1 MSETDHS
8 DPRVPRSSSGA
19 SRPGPQGHEGQGVSG
34 TLEVRGLSVSF
45 GGLQAVRDV
54 DLEIPLDA
62 VTGLI
67 GPNGAGKTTT
77 IDALCGFVVARG
89 TIALAGQRLDG
100 LEPHARARAGL
111 ARTFQSIELFDD
123 LTVAENLRVA
133 ASTGRWWSTLVD
145 LVAPFRDARRVD
157 VAALLDLVGIADLG
171 TERPPA
177 LSHGQR
183 RLVSVARALASGPRL
198 LLLDEPAAGLDP
210 DETVALGALLR
221 RLPETGVGVLLVDH
235 DMALVLDVCRDL
247 VVLDVGAVIASG
259 PTAAVASDPV
269 VTAAYLGDAL

>member
-1 MSETDHS
+1 M
-8 DPRVPRSSSGA
+8 
-19 SRPGPQGHEGQGVSG
+19 SG
-34 TLEVRGLSVSF
+34 TLSVQGLSVSF

-54 DLEIPLDA
+54 DLEIPLDS

-77 IDALCGFVVARG
+77 IDALCGFVAARG
-89 TIALAGQRLDG
+89 TVTLAGRRLDG
-100 LEPHARARAGL
+100 LDPHARARAGL

-133 ASTGRWWSTLVD
+133 ASAGRWWSTLVD

-157 VAALLDLVGIADLG
+157 GAGLLELVGIPELAD
-171 TERPPA
+171 ERPPG

-183 RLVSVARALASGPRL
+183 RLVSVARALASRPRL

-210 DETVALGALLR
+210 DETVALGELLH
-221 RLPETGVGVLLVDH
+221 RLPELGVGVLLVDH
-235 DMALVLDVCRDL
+235 DMSLVLDVCRDL
-247 VVLDVGAVIASG
+247 VVLDVGAVIANG

-269 VTAAYLGDAL
+269 VTAAYLGEP

>member
-1 MSETDHS
+1 MSETLAVH
-8 DPRVPRSSSGA
+8 
-19 SRPGPQGHEGQGVSG
+19 
-34 TLEVRGLSVSF
+34 GLSVTF

-54 DLEIPLDA
+54 DLEIPLDS

-77 IDALCGFVVARG
+77 IDALCGFVTARG
-89 TIALAGQRLDG
+89 TITLAGRRLDG
-100 LEPHARARAGL
+100 LEPYRRARAGL

-133 ASTGRWWSTLVD
+133 ASAGRWWSTLVD
-145 LVAPFRDARRVD
+145 LVAPFREARRVD
-157 VAALLDLVGIADLG
+157 VVGLLEHVGIPDLAA
-171 TERPPA
+171 ERPPA

-183 RLVSVARALASGPRL
+183 RLVSVARALASRPRL

-221 RLPETGVGVLLVDH
+221 SLPETGVGVLLVDH
-235 DMALVLDVCRDL
+235 DMSLVLDVCRDL

-259 PTAAVASDPV
+259 PTAEVASDPA
-269 VTAAYLGDAL
+269 VTVAYLGDDL

>member
-1 MSETDHS
+1 MTEALIVH
-8 DPRVPRSSSGA
+8 
-19 SRPGPQGHEGQGVSG
+19 
-34 TLEVRGLSVSF
+34 GLSVTF

-54 DLEIPLDA
+54 DLEIPLDG

-77 IDALCGFVVARG
+77 IDALCGFVAAHG
-89 TIALAGQRLDG
+89 TVTLAGRPLHGLD
-100 LEPHARARAGL
+100 PHERARAGL

-133 ASTGRWWSTLVD
+133 AATGRWWSTLLD
-145 LVAPFRDARRVD
+145 LVAPFRDARRVE
-157 VAALLDLVGIADLG
+157 VADLLERVGIVELAEL
-171 TERPPA
+171 RPPA

-183 RLVSVARALASGPRL
+183 RLVSVARALATGPRL

-210 DETVALGALLR
+210 DETVALGDLLR

-235 DMALVLDVCRDL
+235 DMTLVLDVCRDL
-247 VVLDVGAVIASG
+247 VVLDVGAVIARG
-259 PTAAVASDPV
+259 PSAMVASDPV
-269 VTAAYLGDAL
+269 VTAAYLGDTP

>member
-1 MSETDHS
+1 MSAALS
-8 DPRVPRSSSGA
+8 V
-19 SRPGPQGHEGQGVSG
+19 Q
-34 TLEVRGLSVSF
+34 GLSVSF

-54 DLEIPLDA
+54 DLEIPLDS

-77 IDALCGFVVARG
+77 IDALCGFVAARG
-89 TIALAGQRLDG
+89 TIALAGTRLDG
-100 LEPHARARAGL
+100 LDPHERARAGL

-133 ASTGRWWSTLVD
+133 ASAGRWWSTLLD
-145 LVAPFRDARRVD
+145 LVAPFRDARQVD
-157 VAALLDLVGIADLG
+157 VDGLLELVGIPELAD
-171 TERPPA
+171 ERPPA
-177 LSHGQR
+177 LSHGRR
-183 RLVSVARALASGPRL
+183 RLVSVARALATSPRL

-210 DETVALGALLR
+210 DETVLLGELLH

-235 DMALVLDVCRDL
+235 DMSLVLDVCRDL

-259 PTAAVASDPV
+259 PTEAVAVDPA
-269 VTAAYLGDAL
+269 VTAAYLGDAP

>member
-1 MSETDHS
+1 MSALS
-8 DPRVPRSSSGA
+8 V
-19 SRPGPQGHEGQGVSG
+19 Q
-34 TLEVRGLSVSF
+34 GLSVNF

-54 DLEIPLDA
+54 DLEIALDA

-77 IDALCGFVVARG
+77 IDALCGFVASHGGV
-89 TIALAGQRLDG
+89 TLAGRRLDG
-100 LEPHARARAGL
+100 LEPHERARAGL

-133 ASTGRWWSTLVD
+133 AATGRWWSALAD
-145 LVAPFRDARRVD
+145 LVAPFRDARRVEI
-157 VAALLDLVGIADLG
+157 AHLLETVGIPELAD
-171 TERPPA
+171 ERPPA

-183 RLVSVARALASGPRL
+183 RLVSVARALATRPRL

-210 DETVALGALLR
+210 DETVVLGDLLR

-235 DMALVLDVCRDL
+235 DMTLVLDVCRDL

-259 PTAAVASDPV
+259 PSADVASDPV

>member
-1 MSETDHS
+1 VT
-8 DPRVPRSSSGA
+8 
-19 SRPGPQGHEGQGVSG
+19 
-34 TLEVRGLSVSF
+34 F
-45 GGLQAVRDV
+45 GGVHAVRDLTLTV
-54 DLEIPLDA
+54 PTDS

-77 IDALCGFVVARG
+77 IDALGGFVTARG
-89 TIALAGQRLDG
+89 TIALDGRRLDG
-100 LEPHARARAGL
+100 PPPHQRTRAGL

-123 LTVAENLRVA
+123 LTVAENLLVA
-133 ASTGRWWSTLVD
+133 ASSARWYSALGD
-145 LVAPFRDARRVD
+145 LVAPRRATRRVD
-157 VAALLDLVGIADLG
+157 VGDILELVGIADLEG
-171 TERPPA
+171 RHPTG

-183 RLVSVARALASGPRL
+183 RLVSVARALATRPRL

-221 RLPETGVGVLLVDH
+221 RLPQEGIGVLLVDH

-259 PTAAVASDPV
+259 PTAQVRHDPA
-269 VTAAYLGDAL
+269 VTAAYLGTEG